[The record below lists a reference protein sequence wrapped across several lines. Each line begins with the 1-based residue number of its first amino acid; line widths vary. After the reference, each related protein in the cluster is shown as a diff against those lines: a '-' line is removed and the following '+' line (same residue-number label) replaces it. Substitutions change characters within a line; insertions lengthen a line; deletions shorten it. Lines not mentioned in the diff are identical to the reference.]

1 MIPSTSANPPLPP
14 LTDTDII
21 HLAQQHHHSSETT
34 TATTT
39 APLPPLL
46 LSDTSHQTLLS
57 YLHTRATTSPNPS
70 LAVADYA
77 SALISLASSHP
88 SLSSLFSSL
97 LLSYA
102 SLFATHKIPHDRLSL
117 STIQLFATHLEAVP
131 VPELPSIIHV
141 ITSYIL
147 QITDSEDAQM
157 LILLPKCLQ
166 LIRTS
171 NEIEKP
177 HGYINSVVDTLIK
190 SKWSK
195 VLLVKMV
202 EIIREFSFIDREKRR
217 DFLGK
222 IFDGMRD
229 VELQDL
235 PGLVYQLLV
244 LASKGFSKKEVIE
257 GIVMYFGEKFQVVC

>member
-1 MIPSTSANPPLPP
+1 
-14 LTDTDII
+14 
-21 HLAQQHHHSSETT
+21 
-34 TATTT
+34 
-39 APLPPLL
+39 
-46 LSDTSHQTLLS
+46 
-57 YLHTRATTSPNPS
+57 
-70 LAVADYA
+70 
-77 SALISLASSHP
+77 
-88 SLSSLFSSL
+88 
-97 LLSYA
+97 
-102 SLFATHKIPHDRLSL
+102 
-117 STIQLFATHLEAVP
+117 
-131 VPELPSIIHV
+131 
-141 ITSYIL
+141 
-147 QITDSEDAQM
+147 M

-222 IFDGMRD
+222 IFYGMRD

-257 GIVMYFGEKFQVVC
+257 GIVMYFGEKFQGKKGSAIVKQVEGTVLLHVNFAVKQDPSLGQEVLGLVKLDSRAFNHFTVAVLLSVARVRRFCESSIGILRTALVSAYKDYKFAK